1 MISIIYSFNEIFI
14 WNALCQVLFPN
25 LRCKCDDAESK
36 DELQCQTAIYEDS
49 DMVTM
54 LKAIM

>member
-1 MISIIYSFNEIFI
+1 MISIIYSFNETFI
-14 WNALCQVLFPN
+14 WNALCQVLFPK
-25 LRCKCDDAESK
+25 LRHKCDDAESK